1 MESADKSLPAMAPEP
16 VKDVGNLAEDD
27 DGGAKDHPLPE
38 EGCRP
43 NHPNGRRSIKPSIS
57 LDRPD
62 GPLAR
67 IRRTDLD
74 LTPGRSIDRS
84 ELGGGCRSRHRT
96 RSRDRGPDGG
106 AGGAGGGS

>member
-1 MESADKSLPAMAPEP
+1 MESTDKSLAAMAPEP
-16 VKDVGNLAEDD
+16 VNDVGNRADDD

-38 EGCRP
+38 EGCQP
-43 NHPNGRRSIKPSIS
+43 NHPNGRCSIKPTIS
-57 LDRPD
+57 LD

-84 ELGGGCRSRHRT
+84 ELGGGCRSRHGT

-106 AGGAGGGS
+106 AGGTGGGS